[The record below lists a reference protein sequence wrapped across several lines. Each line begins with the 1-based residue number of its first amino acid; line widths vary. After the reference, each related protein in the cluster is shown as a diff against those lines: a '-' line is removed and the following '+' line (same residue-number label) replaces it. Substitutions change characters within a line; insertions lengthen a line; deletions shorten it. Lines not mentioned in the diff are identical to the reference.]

1 MMSNI
6 ISTGISG
13 RVLAQLQ
20 SQGLPIKVNLNIDLP
35 DFPSDITEV
44 ADQELMMMASRYI
57 ENINFLRTQVACAG
71 LAELEA
77 ENTYETAVNRGML
90 SKSTGKSTEKPVLL
104 RALVHEEPEIQALQD
119 AKQYAHA
126 YKVLLENNLE
136 NIERYY
142 SLTSRELTRRNSAA
156 RNIMNNRFIP

>member
-1 MMSNI
+1 
-6 ISTGISG
+6 
-13 RVLAQLQ
+13 
-20 SQGLPIKVNLNIDLP
+20 
-35 DFPSDITEV
+35 
-44 ADQELMMMASRYI
+44 
-57 ENINFLRTQVACAG
+57 
-71 LAELEA
+71 
-77 ENTYETAVNRGML
+77 ML

-156 RNIMNNRFIP
+156 RNIMNNRFTP